1 MKPVTMADVAQ
12 KAQVSKSTVSQYLN
26 KRYDYMSEQTKLRVE
41 EAIKELGYQPNIVA
55 RSLKQKSTKTI
66 GVIVANIL
74 HTFSTE
80 VSRAVEDV
88 CHEEDFHTI
97 ICNADD
103 DPVKEKRYI
112 EMLRAKQVDGL
123 IVFPTGD
130 NRELYKRMLDEKY
143 PLVFVDRAVPDIPA
157 SSIMLN
163 NEKASELAVEHFVQ
177 KGHERIA
184 IMTTSFIDKI
194 TPRYERV
201 EGYKKALHNRKIE
214 VKEEYIQCVDPD
226 LIASSLKEMLALP
239 EAPDC
244 IIAGNDFV
252 LKEVLRFSKQQSLNI
267 PKDLSVIS
275 IDDVP
280 YASFYNP
287 PITAVAQPTF
297 KMGKMAA
304 ELLLDKIKKNK
315 VRDDQPEY
323 RFEPK
328 LMIRE
333 SVN

>member
-1 MKPVTMADVAQ
+1 MKPVTMADVAK

-26 KRYDYMSEQTKLRVE
+26 KRYDYMSEKTKLRVE
-41 EAIKELGYQPNIVA
+41 EAIKDLGYQPNIVA

-80 VSRAVEDV
+80 VSRAVEDA
-88 CHEEDFHTI
+88 CHGEDFHTI

-123 IVFPTGD
+123 IIFPTGD
-130 NRELYKRMLDEKY
+130 NRELYKKMLDENY
-143 PLVFVDRAVPDIPA
+143 PLVFLDRSVPDIPA

-163 NEKASELAVEHFVQ
+163 NEKASELAVDHFVR
-177 KGHERIA
+177 KGHKHIA
-184 IMTTSFIDKI
+184 IMTTSFIDNI
-194 TPRYERV
+194 SPRYERV
-201 EGYKKALHNRKIE
+201 EGYKKALHSRDIE
-214 VKEEYIQCVDPD
+214 IKEEYIQCVEPD

-239 EAPDC
+239 MPPDC

-267 PKDLSVIS
+267 PDDLSVIG

-280 YASFYNP
+280 YASFYTP

-304 ELLLDKIKKNK
+304 ELLLDKINKNK
-315 VRDDQPEY
+315 MKDNQPEY

-333 SVN
+333 SVY

>member
-1 MKPVTMADVAQ
+1 MRTVTMADVAK

-26 KRYDYMSEQTKLRVE
+26 KRYDYMSEKTKVRIE

-88 CHEEDFHTI
+88 CHEKGFHTI

-123 IVFPTGD
+123 IIFPTGN
-130 NRELYKRMLDEKY
+130 NRELYKQMLDEEY
-143 PLVFVDRAVPDIPA
+143 PLVFLDRLVPDIPA

-163 NEKASELAVEHFVQ
+163 NEKASELAVEHFVR
-177 KGHERIA
+177 KGHKRIA
-184 IMTTSFIDKI
+184 IMTTSFIDNI
-194 TPRYERV
+194 SSRYERV
-201 EGYKKALHNRKIE
+201 EGYKKALIE
-214 VKEEYIQCVDPD
+214 RNIELKEDYIQCVDPD
-226 LIASSLKEMLALP
+226 LIASSLEKMLALP
-239 EAPDC
+239 SPPDC

-252 LKEVLRFSKQQSLNI
+252 LKEVLRFAKQQSLRI
-267 PKDLSVIS
+267 PEDLSVIG

-280 YASFYNP
+280 YASFFTP

-304 ELLLDKIKKNK
+304 EILLDKINK
-315 VRDDQPEY
+315 TTRINDQPEY

>member
-1 MKPVTMADVAQ
+1 MKPVTMADVAR

-26 KRYDYMSEQTKLRVE
+26 KRYDYMSEQTKVRVE
-41 EAIKELGYQPNIVA
+41 EAISELGYQPNIVA

-80 VSRAVEDV
+80 VSRAIEDV
-88 CHEEDFHTI
+88 CHGEDFHTI

-130 NRELYKRMLDEKY
+130 NRDLYKKMLDEQY
-143 PLVFVDRAVPDIPA
+143 PLVFLDRSVPDIPA

-163 NEKASELAVEHFVQ
+163 NEKAIELAVDHFVQ
-177 KGHERIA
+177 KGNERIA
-184 IMTTSFIDKI
+184 IMTTSFIDKV

-201 EGYKKALHNRKIE
+201 EGYKKALRNRNIE
-214 VKEEYIQCVDPD
+214 VNEEYIQCVDPEIIP
-226 LIASSLKEMLALP
+226 LTLKQMLALSTP
-239 EAPDC
+239 PDC

-252 LKEVLRFSKQQSLNI
+252 LKEILRFSKQESLSI
-267 PKDLSVIS
+267 PEDLSVIG

-287 PITAVAQPTF
+287 SITTVAQPTF

-304 ELLLDKIKKNK
+304 ELLLEKIKKK
-315 VRDDQPEY
+315 QVQDDLSEY
-323 RFEPK
+323 RFEPT
-328 LMIRE
+328 LMVRE